1 MPRAS
6 RDTIHAVARLSPR
19 HALSAP
25 EAALFVGISETLF
38 RELVQE
44 GVMPVPGRSGPGCC
58 GTRTNWSSRSSP
70 CPVRARRPRRPSR
83 AGTTW

>member
-1 MPRAS
+1 MGRAV

-25 EAALFVGISETLF
+25 EAALFVGISETMF

-44 GVMPVPGRSGPGCC
+44 GVMPSGIPSFLI
-58 GTRTNWSSRSSP
+58 TRFASIFE
-70 CPVRARRPRRPSR
+70 
-83 AGTTW
+83 GL